1 MPLSPEGYSM
11 SDSQNHYKTS
21 FGDTFFRLWV
31 SRHDAYAVQQP
42 DGCYLKV
49 DKPLTIEVIQKHLKG
64 EITVGLYQLDKANMV
79 KWLVFDLDPEKIE
92 DPLST
97 AKLIIRECVLK
108 PTIEK
113 PRFYRKSVLLEAS
126 RHPDPSYHV
135 WVFLEPSPVPAKV
148 ARWLALK
155 ILEHANINPKL
166 VEVFPKQTELT
177 KHRPYG
183 NLVKAPL
190 GLHRAAN
197 KWSYFLDFETLK
209 PLLCS
214 CIFNVQGVSFL
225 ESDLA
230 VICRF
235 EEKKHV
241 QVKFELP
248 KSLKP
253 LGSEEEEWV
262 ARWLAKRWVPGHRNQ
277 LELSFLGLCIKQGV
291 AYKSALRIIDRVAE
305 ITNDEEKLQRFQL
318 VKYHYEQR
326 RSLGVQLKGVS
337 GIRELLRG

>member
-1 MPLSPEGYSM
+1 M

-31 SRHDAYAVQQP
+31 SRHSAYAVQQP

-49 DKPLTIEVIQKHLKG
+49 DKPLTVEVIQKHLKG

-92 DPLST
+92 DPSST

-135 WVFLEPSPVPAKV
+135 WVFFEPSPVPAKV

-209 PLLCS
+209 PLPCS
-214 CIFNVQGVSFL
+214 CIFNVQGVSFP

-241 QVKFELP
+241 QTAFGLP
-248 KSLKP
+248 KNFKP
-253 LGSEEEEWV
+253 LSDKEEEKAVRFLCKYWREG
-262 ARWLAKRWVPGHRNQ
+262 ARNR
-277 LELSFLGLCIKQGV
+277 LEMYFLGLCLNKGVSFESAKRIIEEVTTRTNDPEKPARLDLV
-291 AYKSALRIIDRVAE
+291 AY
-305 ITNDEEKLQRFQL
+305 
-318 VKYHYEQR
+318 HYR
-326 RSLGVQLKGVS
+326 NRMNVSLKGSS
-337 GIRELLRG
+337 GIREIIEETR